1 MHRYCCYYILSYSCC
16 FFSSRCF
23 KIVFFAYVLF
33 LFEIVFVVIL
43 FISCNNKN
51 KHKKNTFVQ
60 ITKWS
65 KSRNHESFL
74 LFLND

>member
-23 KIVFFAYVLF
+23 KIVFFAYLF
-33 LFEIVFVVIL
+33 LFGIVFVVIL